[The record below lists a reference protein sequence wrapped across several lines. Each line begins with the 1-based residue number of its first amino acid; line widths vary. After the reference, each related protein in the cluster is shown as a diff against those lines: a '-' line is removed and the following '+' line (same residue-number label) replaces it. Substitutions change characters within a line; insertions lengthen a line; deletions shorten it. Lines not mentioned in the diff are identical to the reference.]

1 MFYEVSKHQF
11 MIIASPSAEVKHSGF
26 VPVSTTYLLHDC
38 AGALDEF
45 PFGETVCGAELQSS
59 SFLDHVDTAMAQLL
73 HPRLYL
79 EANL

>member
-1 MFYEVSKHQF
+1 MKSQSESLYY
-11 MIIASPSAEVKHSGF
+11 IIAAPSAEVKHSGF
-26 VPVSTTYLLHDC
+26 VPVSMTYLLHHS

-45 PFGETVCGAELQSS
+45 PFRETVCGAELQSS